1 MHILFDDFSLYSY
14 DNKFWPTVRAYVS
27 GYHLYQNNNLYI
39 RDLENYLKIEPSVI
53 SEFFTK
59 DNYITLLKDK
69 SVDNMKSV
77 QNISHFLYAPR
88 DTFEHMFYQYWK
100 RVFDVIDKHIY

>member
-1 MHILFDDFSLYSY
+1 MHILFDDFCLYSY
-14 DNKFWPTVRAYVS
+14 NDKFWPAVRAYVS

-39 RDLENYLKIEPSVI
+39 RDLENHLKIDPSVI

-69 SVDNMKSV
+69 SVDNMKHI
-77 QNISHFLYAPR
+77 QNISHFLHAPI
-88 DTFEHMFYQYWK
+88 DTFERMFCQYWK